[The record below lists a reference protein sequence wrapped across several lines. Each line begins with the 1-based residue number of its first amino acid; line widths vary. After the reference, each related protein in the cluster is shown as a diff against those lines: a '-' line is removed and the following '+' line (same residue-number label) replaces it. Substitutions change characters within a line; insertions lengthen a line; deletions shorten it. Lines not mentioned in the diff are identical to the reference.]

1 MATTNFTPFDAAEFL
16 DGEEAIAGY
25 LTKIMAERDPD
36 LFLSALGDVAKARG
50 MKQVAEATG
59 LSRESLYK
67 SLRAGANPGYLTISK
82 IMGAPGVDLVAAPC
96 PHGQAE
102 SITNTQACL

>member
-1 MATTNFTPFDAAEFL
+1 MATTNLTPFEAAEFL
-16 DGEEAIAGY
+16 DSEEAIAGY
-25 LTKIMAERDPD
+25 LTEIMAEGDPD

-50 MKQVAEATG
+50 MTQVSETTG

-82 IMGAPGVDLVAAPC
+82 IMNALGVDLIATPR
-96 PHGQAE
+96 PHG
-102 SITNTQACL
+102 

>member
-1 MATTNFTPFDAAEFL
+1 MATTNLTPFDAVEFL
-16 DGEEAIAGY
+16 DSEEAIAGY
-25 LTKIMAERDPD
+25 LTEIMAEGDPD

-82 IMGAPGVDLVAAPC
+82 IMNALGVDLIATPR
-96 PHGQAE
+96 PHG
-102 SITNTQACL
+102 